1 MRALFAAFVLLAAV
15 GVARAAGTPVPQD
28 TRFVAIAF
36 HDVVDSPRD
45 LAGDAMTTD
54 ALVGFL
60 EWIVAS
66 GLHPV
71 TLDDVD
77 AARRGVRALPERAIL
92 LTFDDGY
99 RSLYTRVYPLLLA
112 YRIPA
117 VATLVGEWMEPPMD
131 GSVRY
136 GGELV
141 PRRRFVSWA
150 EAREMAG
157 SGLVE
162 FASHGYGIHGT
173 VRANPQ
179 GSERP
184 AATAPL
190 YDPATGYETY
200 ARYRERIVADLA
212 RSRAL
217 MREHLG
223 KPPRAFALPYGR
235 YRTAATESARA
246 AGFEFVFTL
255 DSEPADAMEPLQLAR
270 YLPTGNPTLGDLVG
284 ALRSLGSAPRV
295 SSVVCVDP
303 GGLAGNDLEERLGR
317 SIERIRALGTTA
329 VAIDAFER
337 DAEGRAVAAWLPTTL
352 LPMRMDVLSR
362 VAWQLHTRAGV
373 EIYLR
378 VPAFSPST
386 LTPAR
391 LATLA
396 QELAAATEIDGL
408 VFETAARFEPATS
421 PSGDVSWAIR
431 ARRAA
436 LDASGLTPAQQE
448 ILAVFRAV
456 EQVLPTVK
464 LVLVERGIDSR
475 IAIADLT
482 FAGIREGDPAPATG
496 AVEASRR
503 FGPWITG
510 REGPP
515 DARFVQ
521 AVARDYKMRGA
532 MAAGWCPDDPAADRP
547 AAAVVAPA
555 TSASRTPKRP

>member
-1 MRALFAAFVLLAAV
+1 MRAMVVALLLLAAAR
-15 GVARAAGTPVPQD
+15 VAGAEGTRVAQD
-28 TRFVAIAF
+28 TRFIAIAF
-36 HDVVDSPRD
+36 HEVVDSPRD
-45 LAGDAMTTD
+45 LAGDAITTD

-77 AARRGVRALPERAIL
+77 AARRGVRPLPEHAIL

-99 RSLYTRVYPLLLA
+99 RSLYTRVFPLLLA

-117 VATLVGEWMEPPMD
+117 VAAIVGEWMDAPMD

-136 GGELV
+136 GNERV
-141 PRRRFVSWA
+141 PRRRFISWA
-150 EAREMAG
+150 EAREMAQ

-162 FASHGYGIHGT
+162 LASHGYGIHGS

-184 AATAPL
+184 AAMGPL

-223 KPPRAFALPYGR
+223 RAPRALAWPYGR

-246 AGFEFVFTL
+246 AGFEFVFNL
-255 DSEPADAMEPLQLAR
+255 ESELADAMEPLQLAR
-270 YLPTGNPTLGDLVG
+270 YLPRGNPSLGDLVG

-303 GGLAGNDLEERLGR
+303 AALAGDHLEERLGR
-317 SIERIRALGTTA
+317 SIERMKALGATA

-337 DAEGRAVAAWLPTTL
+337 DAEGRAVAAWFPTTL
-352 LPMRMDVLSR
+352 LPVRMDVLSR
-362 VAWQLHTRAGV
+362 IAWQLHTRAEV

-378 VPAFSPST
+378 VPALSPST
-386 LTPAR
+386 LTPGR

-396 QELAAATEIDGL
+396 QEVAAATEIDGL
-408 VFETAARFEPATS
+408 MFETAARFEPAAS
-421 PSGDVSWAIR
+421 PPGDVSWAIR

-436 LDASGLTPAQQE
+436 LDATRLAPAQQE
-448 ILAVFRAV
+448 ILAVYRAV

-464 LVLVERGIDSR
+464 LVLVEHGIAAGSP
-475 IAIADLT
+475 IADLT
-482 FAGIREGDPAPATG
+482 LAGIREGDPLPATH

-503 FGPWITG
+503 FGPWVTG

-515 DARFVQ
+515 DAEVVQ
-521 AVARDYKMRGA
+521 AIARDYKKRGA
-532 MAAGWCPDDPAADRP
+532 MAAGWCPDDAAADRP

-555 TSASRTPKRP
+555 TSAAHVPKRP